1 MFRDIIDSP
10 YTYFALNFFLSSFLS
25 FFSLFFFGGGGSDDV
40 MISSHVSRQNY
51 EMFYHLNQIILTFV
65 NDFDTRPNNRKT
77 CQGCLENVMVLTVK
91 YQQNFTVTFHIDD
104 SQHLNSVIYLLTGSK
119 ALAPPDST
127 VADSGG
133 AQQAPPPP
141 LTFDRLCFYLFYN
154 PVWYQNA
161 SGGPVVAERSKRQCI
176 HKDRELPFWR
186 FPHEFESHRGSSA
199 LWQGALSSLPSLSME
214 TLSRRDGIV
223 YWRVTPYARKR
234 TYFTSRKEQGE
245 IPVKWSDSQTYGN
258 G

>member
-1 MFRDIIDSP
+1 
-10 YTYFALNFFLSSFLS
+10 
-25 FFSLFFFGGGGSDDV
+25 

-127 VADSGG
+127 VADPGG
-133 AQQAPPPP
+133 AQQAPPSNFWS
-141 LTFDRLCFYLFYN
+141 TMFLFYFIIQFGIRMLQEDLSW
-154 PVWYQNA
+154 P
-161 SGGPVVAERSKRQCI
+161 SGPKRQCV
-176 HKDRELPFWR
+176 DRELPFWR

-199 LWQGALSSLPSLSME
+199 LWQGALSSLPSLSEE
-214 TLSRRDGIV
+214 TLSRRDGPV
-223 YWRVTPYARKR
+223 YIGESHPMQVKEP
-234 TYFTSRKEQGE
+234 TSLLAKSRAE
-245 IPVKWSDSQTYGN
+245 IPVKWSDSQTLRKWVNDVDTSWFTVEGHYN
-258 G
+258 SV